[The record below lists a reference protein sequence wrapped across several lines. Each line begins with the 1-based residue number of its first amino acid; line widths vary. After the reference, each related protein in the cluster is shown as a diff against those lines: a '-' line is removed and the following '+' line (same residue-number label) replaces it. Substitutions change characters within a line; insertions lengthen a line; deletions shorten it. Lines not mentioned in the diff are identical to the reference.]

1 MKIGRS
7 SGHHNWRSAIGSSDR
22 GTRVLTMRKAIPP
35 NGEIDEEAVQELVLF
50 HPPAALR
57 SPFGLNGLCPL
68 VSAADASVLCRARSD
83 RCKRAKREAVA
94 GDDLLPE
101 MAKQGF
107 QAYPH
112 KNRVDLPGTMEAG
125 PNPLPVSDFRD
136 WSELPLDA
144 LSAIFMKLGTI
155 EILMGAGL
163 VCRSWLVA
171 AKSPELWRF
180 VDMTRHKLVFS
191 KGGNIM
197 CQMAKV
203 AIDRSDGRME
213 SFWAQ
218 KFVSSELLNYIASR
232 RVSYSLLVILIKD
245 QGYKMQLIEEHW
257 LIGAYYFWD
266 DEDVV
271 IKLAAK
277 CPMLEKIEYSGQKLT
292 WDFFKGIGAA
302 CPALKRLRVCLPWYD
317 SDSIEREI
325 RMEQRQNDE
334 EEEEE
339 EEPYEAWETRH
350 NEEAFAIAESLHEL
364 RLLQMAGYGLTK
376 KGVYA
381 ILEGCPHLEF
391 LDLRECGHLLVDAE
405 LKARC
410 ANIKHV
416 RLPGAWPHAH
426 CPELDTI
433 EEDEGEVIEMP
444 NLYEIEAQA
453 LHNEAAMDNDD
464 YGENYW
470 DDYSLPSSPDSP
482 VPTYSMDDPR
492 YYWEL

>member
-1 MKIGRS
+1 MSKS
-7 SGHHNWRSAIGSSDR
+7 NPPASPSGEGGSCISGSPTAGGSREER
-22 GTRVLTMRKAIPP
+22 GVFLPIADIRRIMRKAIPP
-35 NGEIDEEAVQELVLF
+35 NGEIDEEAVQE
-50 HPPAALR
+50 P
-57 SPFGLNGLCPL
+57 
-68 VSAADASVLCRARSD
+68 VSEARSD
-83 RCKRAKREAVA
+83 GCKRAKREAMA

-107 QAYPH
+107 QAYPQ
-112 KNRVDLPGTMEAG
+112 KSRLVLPCTMEVE
-125 PNPLPVSDFRD
+125 PNPSPVSDVRD

-191 KGGNIM
+191 KAGNVM

-218 KFVSSELLNYIASR
+218 KFVTSELLNYIASR
-232 RVSYSLLVILIKD
+232 CNSLKSIR
-245 QGYKMQLIEEHW
+245 

-277 CPMLEKIEYSGQKLT
+277 CPMLEEIEYSGQKLL
-292 WDFFKGIGAA
+292 WDFFKGIGAVR
-302 CPALKRLRVCLPWYD
+302 PALKRLRVCLPWYD
-317 SDSIEREI
+317 SDSIKREM
-325 RMEQRQNDE
+325 RMEQQHHD

-339 EEPYEAWETRH
+339 EEPYEAWEARH
-350 NEEAFAIAESLHEL
+350 NEEAFTIAESLHEL

-391 LDLRECGHLLVDAE
+391 LDLRECGHLQVDAE

-433 EEDEGEVIEMP
+433 EADEGEVIEMP
-444 NLYEIEAQA
+444 DLYEIEAHA
-453 LHNEAAMDNDD
+453 LRNEAAAMDNDD